1 MVDPSLV
8 VSMLSDGR
16 CPAAD
21 LRTFLFEE
29 GLVDSETEYRSLLRE
44 ITIAFAREQVSVSA
58 PDDSEALHAIRALD
72 DVNEILNTLSERLSD
87 WYSCYE
93 WDREGGVER
102 AEESEGE
109 GAVSGSDGLAGV
121 VMGRG
126 DLPPVMRNFARNL
139 TELHES
145 RTMLIDHIGGE
156 MTRIAPNL
164 TNLAGAL
171 VAARLMGLAGGLRK
185 LCMMPA
191 SRIQILGANR
201 AMFRHLRGASAP
213 KHGIIFQHPCIH
225 RAPRRLRGRIARA
238 FASKL
243 AIAAR
248 IDYYGG
254 GVRGELASELEA
266 RIAEI
271 GRRDTR

>member
-1 MVDPSLV
+1 MVDLSLV

-21 LRTFLFEE
+21 LRTFLFDE
-29 GLVDSETEYRSLLRE
+29 GLVDSEEEYRSLLRE
-44 ITIAFAREQVSVSA
+44 ITIALAREQVSVSA

-72 DVNEILNTLSERLSD
+72 DVNEVLNTLSERLFD

-93 WDREGGVER
+93 WNREREMDGKGTG
-102 AEESEGE
+102 EGE
-109 GAVSGSDGLAGV
+109 REVPKSEGLAGV
-121 VMGRG
+121 VMGRD

-156 MTRIAPNL
+156 MARIAPNL

-171 VAARLMGLAGGLRK
+171 VAARLMEIAGGIAK

-254 GVRGELASELEA
+254 GVCYELASELEA
-266 RIAEI
+266 RIREI
-271 GRRDTR
+271 GGRGAL

>member
-1 MVDPSLV
+1 MVDPALV

-21 LRTFLFEE
+21 LRTFLFDC
-29 GLVDSETEYRSLLRE
+29 GLVDSEEEYRSLLRE
-44 ITIAFAREQVSVSA
+44 ITIALAREQVLRSV
-58 PDDSEALHAIRALD
+58 PDDSEVLHAIRALD
-72 DVNEILNTLSERLSD
+72 DVNEILNTISERLSD

-93 WDREGGVER
+93 WDGERERNEAG
-102 AEESEGE
+102 EGE
-109 GAVSGSDGLAGV
+109 VSGSDELAGV
-121 VMGRG
+121 VMGRS
-126 DLPPVMRNFARNL
+126 DLPPVMRRFARNL

-145 RTMLIDHIGGE
+145 RTMLIEHIEDE
-156 MTRIAPNL
+156 MTFIAPNL

-171 VAARLMGLAGGLRK
+171 VAARLLGIAGGIEK

-201 AMFRHLRGASAP
+201 AMFRHLRGAPAP

-254 GVRGELASELEA
+254 GVHGELASELEA
-266 RIAEI
+266 RIREI
-271 GRRDTR
+271 GGRGTL

>member
-1 MVDPSLV
+1 MVDPAQI

-21 LRTFLFEE
+21 LRTFLFDE
-29 GLVDSETEYRSLLRE
+29 GLVDSEEEYRSLLRE
-44 ITIAFAREQVSVSA
+44 ITIGLAREQVLRSV

-72 DVNEILNTLSERLSD
+72 DLNEILNTLRERISD

-93 WDREGGVER
+93 WDGGG
-102 AEESEGE
+102 GE
-109 GAVSGSDGLAGV
+109 ARGGGGEFSKSDELAGV
-121 VMGRG
+121 IIARD
-126 DLPPVMRNFARNL
+126 DLPPVMCNFARNL

-145 RTMLIDHIGGE
+145 RTMLIEHIEDE
-156 MTRIAPNL
+156 MARIAPNL

-171 VAARLMGLAGGLRK
+171 VAARLMEIAGGIAK

-201 AMFRHLRGASAP
+201 AMFRHLRGAPAP

-225 RAPRRLRGRIARA
+225 RAPRRLRGRIARV

-254 GVRGELASELEA
+254 GVCSELASELEA
-266 RIAEI
+266 RIREI
-271 GRRDTR
+271 GRRDER